1 MNKTLYKQADSRWGS
16 KPYPVKSS
24 SFAGNGCGCVACTH
38 IIMEQS
44 KYANYTPENLRPWM
58 ISQGFAV
65 TNQGTTWNGI
75 KKTLEHY
82 GYKVVHV
89 GVSDPMSKAWAELDK
104 GNRIGVILFKSGK
117 APNGTVWTT
126 GGHYVAF
133 TDYYVKN
140 GKHYFYTKDSGSR
153 NHDSKT
159 NGYYTYENSMK
170 GTVYQMWIVE
180 RLKESTVST
189 TTTSTTTTTVNKLTV
204 DGKFG
209 PNSIKGL
216 QQVLGTKVDGHID
229 GQLSSLK
236 KYHTGFTS
244 GINYGSGGSACV
256 KALQKMLGLSGPD
269 GQLGPNTIKAFQ
281 KYLGLSGPDGY
292 WGPNTSKAA
301 QKWINSK
308 LTPSTPSTPT
318 PTPTPTPDP
327 TPAPVV
333 SATKFKGMDI
343 SAWQDTIST
352 ANFKKAMASGIQ
364 FVILRVG
371 YTGSS
376 SKKPTI
382 DSVFENNYKNAIAAG
397 LPVGIYFYSL
407 ATTAAAAKQE
417 ANFVL
422 EKLKGKKITYPVY
435 LDVEDNATQG
445 KASKSALATV
455 CNTFCETIAADGYKA
470 GVYASLSW
478 FNSKIG
484 TITAPH
490 TKWVAQ
496 YYSECQYKGA
506 YDVWQYS
513 SSESVPGIA
522 SRTDVNWCYRDFP
535 AELVAKATKSVE
547 EIAQEVLD
555 GKWGS
560 GNDRIT
566 NLYNAGYDYNA
577 VQHRVNELIEQMA
590 EEAHL
595 KAEAEAKAKAEE
607 EARRKAEE
615 EARHKAEE
623 EAKAKAELIDKLAH
637 EVLEG
642 KWGSGDDRKKRIEAA
657 GYDYYAV
664 QKRVNEFI
672 EEKKTLVD
680 RELEACAA
688 QAQWMKNAA
697 YKWESNPTIAKSKNK
712 GTCVTYVACVLQRLG
727 ILDSGK
733 YVWQNGEGYGT
744 GKVVG
749 ANNKMDV
756 KYMNNKTLES
766 LKSQLQAGDIIL
778 VDDNKSGEAGSG
790 GHIFI
795 LTGKW
800 TDDGKPY
807 IWDNA
812 SGQNKTYNCKAHTY
826 GATRKVLARIR
837 LKDSLTPKKTID
849 ELVQEVLDG
858 KWGSGDTRKANL
870 LSAGYDYDAVQAR
883 INEILSTPQPN
894 SYTGELPTLKMIK
907 SNAEVINDACK
918 WARWIAG
925 DNRFH
930 YGYTNKHGSTDTKKW
945 NPNAH
950 HNGCYFC
957 GTQKL
962 SGGCSKKGIVDYE
975 YSYCCNPFVGAAW
988 AHGGC
993 VPKALSLCQDCSSWD
1008 YHAGKGYDSSSLF
1021 TNLGK
1026 PAKSSL
1032 KKGDVCCTDSHVF
1045 LYLGDGKLAEASGGD
1060 DNVRNSEKWN
1070 NSIHV
1075 ISLSDSKYKGIKRVH
1090 RYNGSVNTEMLI
1102 RHGEVS
1108 NRVALWQAFLDWYF
1122 DGQVGSADGYYGDN
1136 TLKWTKEFQEK
1147 EIGTGEGDG
1156 IVGQKTLDA
1165 AAKCKKK

>member
-1 MNKTLYKQADSRWGS
+1 MNKTVYKQADSRWGS
-16 KPYPVKSS
+16 KPYPVKKS

-44 KYANYTPENLRPWM
+44 KYASYTPEDLRPWM

-180 RLKESTVST
+180 RLKESAIPT
-189 TTTSTTTTTVNKLTV
+189 TTTSTTNTTVSKLTV

-229 GQLSSLK
+229 GQLSKLQ

-244 GINYGSGGSACV
+244 GINYGSGGSACI

-308 LTPSTPSTPT
+308 LTPSTSSTPT
-318 PTPTPTPDP
+318 PTPTPTPNL

-496 YYSECQYKGA
+496 YYKECQYKGT
-506 YDVWQYS
+506 YDMWQYS

-577 VQHRVNELIEQMA
+577 VQHRVNELIEQIA
-590 EEAHL
+590 EEARL

-607 EARRKAEE
+607 EARKKAEEEEARRKAEE
-615 EARHKAEE
+615 EARLKAEEEARRKAEE
-623 EAKAKAELIDKLAH
+623 EAKTKAELIDKLAH

-642 KWGSGDDRKKRIEAA
+642 KWGSGDTR
-657 GYDYYAV
+657 
-664 QKRVNEFI
+664 RV
-672 EEKKTLVD
+672 
-680 RELEACAA
+680 
-688 QAQWMKNAA
+688 
-697 YKWESNPTIAKSKNK
+697 
-712 GTCVTYVACVLQRLG
+712 
-727 ILDSGK
+727 
-733 YVWQNGEGYGT
+733 
-744 GKVVG
+744 
-749 ANNKMDV
+749 
-756 KYMNNKTLES
+756 
-766 LKSQLQAGDIIL
+766 
-778 VDDNKSGEAGSG
+778 
-790 GHIFI
+790 
-795 LTGKW
+795 
-800 TDDGKPY
+800 
-807 IWDNA
+807 
-812 SGQNKTYNCKAHTY
+812 
-826 GATRKVLARIR
+826 
-837 LKDSLTPKKTID
+837 
-849 ELVQEVLDG
+849 
-858 KWGSGDTRKANL
+858 NL

-883 INEILSTPQPN
+883 VNEILSTPQSK
-894 SYTGELPTLKMIK
+894 SYTGELPTLKIVK
-907 SNAEVINDACK
+907 SNAEVIDDACK

-945 NPNAH
+945 DPNAH

-975 YSYCCNPFVGAAW
+975 RSYCCNPFVGAAW

-1021 TNLGK
+1021 TNLGH

-1045 LYLGDGKLAEASGGD
+1045 LYLGDGKLAEAGGGD

-1070 NSIHV
+1070 NSIRV
-1075 ISLSDSKYKGIKRVH
+1075 ISLSDSKYKGVKRVH
-1090 RYNGSVNTEMLI
+1090 RFNGSVNTEMLI

-1136 TLKWTKEFQEK
+1136 TLKWTKAFQEK
-1147 EIGTGEGDG
+1147 EIGPGQGDG
-1156 IVGQKTLDA
+1156 IIGNKTLE
-1165 AAKCKKK
+1165 AAKNCKK